1 MQNINQP
8 MVKISKIPRFFQ
20 KIAKKREK
28 TEKSGFLVKIDLK
41 KVSKSVKKKHVFFSK
56 NGSQNTQIPH
66 HFRGPKTVFDVFDVF
81 EDPKMS
87 HFLDHFFSTFLTLLR
102 FWQKSQN

>member
-28 TEKSGFLVKIDLK
+28 TEKSGFLVKIDQK
-41 KVSKSVKKKHVFFSK
+41 KVKKMTKKNMFF
-56 NGSQNTQIPH
+56 
-66 HFRGPKTVFDVFDVF
+66 F
-81 EDPKMS
+81 
-87 HFLDHFFSTFLTLLR
+87 
-102 FWQKSQN
+102 

>member
-1 MQNINQP
+1 MKNDNQP

-41 KVSKSVKKKHVFFSK
+41 KVSKSVKKKHVFFFK
-56 NGSQNTQIPH
+56 N
-66 HFRGPKTVFDVFDVF
+66 
-81 EDPKMS
+81 
-87 HFLDHFFSTFLTLLR
+87 
-102 FWQKSQN
+102 

>member
-8 MVKISKIPRFFQ
+8 MVKISKIPRFCQ

-28 TEKSGFLVKIDLK
+28 TEKSGFLAKNDLK

-56 NGSQNTQIPH
+56 N
-66 HFRGPKTVFDVFDVF
+66 
-81 EDPKMS
+81 
-87 HFLDHFFSTFLTLLR
+87 
-102 FWQKSQN
+102 